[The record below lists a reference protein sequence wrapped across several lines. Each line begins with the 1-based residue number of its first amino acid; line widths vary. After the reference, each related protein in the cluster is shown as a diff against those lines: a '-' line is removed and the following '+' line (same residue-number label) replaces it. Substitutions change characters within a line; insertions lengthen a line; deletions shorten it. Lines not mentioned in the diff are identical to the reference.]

1 MGSCGTPTSIS
12 GGVIITS
19 EPYANASYAVYQCNS
34 GYVMSGESYIECL
47 NGVWGT
53 TLPSCT
59 LQDYN
64 NLYNYIT
71 ENHDD
76 IPNWLFYMFAGVCG
90 LVMLLLLTCIL
101 VWCLQCMGCYG
112 KGAMFG
118 EMEPSGSPCCCCSR
132 RKSYQPQRRCNTFPR
147 RFEYDEDGRR
157 YHVDDYGYRCYYPHK
172 GKHSSKV
179 AVDVTSETHSS
190 PRQTFVNAVS
200 DVMYEKRGVPAKE
213 VQAWKPHANP
223 VRNINTST
231 K

>member
-71 ENHDD
+71 ENHDGRNVRRD
-76 IPNWLFYMFAGVCG
+76 GTLGIAV
-90 LVMLLLLTCIL
+90 LLL
-101 VWCLQCMGCYG
+101 Q
-112 KGAMFG
+112 
-118 EMEPSGSPCCCCSR
+118 SPE
-132 RKSYQPQRRCNTFPR
+132 KPQRRCNTFPR